1 MIFCQKR
8 NKVKINGRLI
18 KLLTSKGWL
27 GMGWKGEKVLGQSS
41 NGGNGC
47 SVGGIILPSILLCIV
62 TTFRLWEPY

>member
-18 KLLTSKGWL
+18 KLLTYKGWL
-27 GMGWKGEKVLGQSS
+27 GMGWKGEKVLGQSG
-41 NGGNGC
+41 NGNGC
-47 SVGGIILPSILLCIV
+47 SVGGIILPSILLCVV